1 MVTSTGD
8 SRPNVHPLS
17 DVQTSHIGA
26 GTRIWQF
33 CVILP
38 GASIGTECNICSHV
52 FIENHVQVGDRVTVK
67 NGVHLYDGL
76 VLEDD
81 VFVGPGVV
89 FTNDRHPRSRV
100 RPATFEQ
107 TRVCRGA
114 SIGGG
119 AVILPGVTIGEGAMV
134 GAGAVVLHDVAPGQ
148 TVVGNPARPLDR

>member
-1 MVTSTGD
+1 MVSSAGE
-8 SRPNVHPLS
+8 SRPYVHPLS
-17 DVQTSHIGA
+17 DVQTSRIGA

-33 CVILP
+33 CVVLP
-38 GASIGTECNICSHV
+38 DASIGAECNICSHV
-52 FIENHVQVGDRVTVK
+52 FIENNVHIGDRVTVK

-89 FTNDRHPRSRV
+89 FTNDRHPRSRM
-100 RPATFEQ
+100 RPSMFEP
-107 TRVCRGA
+107 TRICRGA

-119 AVILPGVTIGEGAMV
+119 AVILPGITIGEGAMV
-134 GAGAVVLHDVAPGQ
+134 GAGALVLRDVAPRQ